1 MTFLFPEHVRP
12 APFVPGNIIIN
23 LIIDSII
30 TGVVFIIIGIV
41 PNVVFI
47 TTFGWDNN
55 NNNNNHLWLGLLSKE
70 TVLLAGLA
78 TVCWNSVLP
87 LNLNREPIRKK
98 FCLAFGPFTGALS
111 LQMVQVLLLAT
122 TETPPAIVIALV
134 IVMLI
139 AIVIVTLM
147 LMLMVMVIV
156 IVT

>member
-1 MTFLFPEHVRP
+1 MTFLLPEHMRP

-47 TTFGWDNN
+47 TTFGWD
-55 NNNNNHLWLGLLSKE
+55 NNNNHLWLGLLSKE

>member
-1 MTFLFPEHVRP
+1 M
-12 APFVPGNIIIN
+12 
-23 LIIDSII
+23 
-30 TGVVFIIIGIV
+30 
-41 PNVVFI
+41 FI
-47 TTFGWDNN
+47 TTFDWDN

-111 LQMVQVLLLAT
+111 LQMVQVLAT

-147 LMLMVMVIV
+147 LMLMLMVMVMVIV
-156 IVT
+156 IVIVT

>member
-12 APFVPGNIIIN
+12 APFIPGNIIIN

-47 TTFGWDNN
+47 TTFGWD
-55 NNNNNHLWLGLLSKE
+55 NNNNHLWLGLLSKE

-111 LQMVQVLLLAT
+111 LQMVQVLAT

-147 LMLMVMVIV
+147 LMLMLMVMVIV

>member
-1 MTFLFPEHVRP
+1 MTFLLPEHMRP

-41 PNVVFI
+41 SNVVFI
-47 TTFGWDNN
+47 TTFGWD
-55 NNNNNHLWLGLLSKE
+55 NNNHLWLGLLSKE